1 MNITQISHILNSSSP
16 VSIQEQKVQYNKF
29 RNIHFYSVLSSV
41 KKRVVVGRRTAKIKD
56 TMKNVNPIKRRQKQ
70 KPAKSDKGK
79 KGIMR
84 RK

>member
-1 MNITQISHILNSSSP
+1 M
-16 VSIQEQKVQYNKF
+16 
-29 RNIHFYSVLSSV
+29 
-41 KKRVVVGRRTAKIKD
+41 GRRTAKIKD